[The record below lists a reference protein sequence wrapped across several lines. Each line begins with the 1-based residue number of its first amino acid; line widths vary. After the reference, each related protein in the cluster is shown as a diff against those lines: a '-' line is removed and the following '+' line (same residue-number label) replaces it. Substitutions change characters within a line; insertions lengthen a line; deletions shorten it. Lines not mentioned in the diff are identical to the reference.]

1 MRGAGVGRERYFLIH
16 IRSRD
21 ALISDSRPK
30 YGSTMR
36 PFVLCLSAML
46 AAYVMTGSA
55 VAQSRKP
62 TAAEIAAIRD
72 CAKAKADTEDGGESC
87 QFRIVA
93 EPCTKTEAGQSNL
106 GMADCYAIE
115 QAIWDILL
123 NENYRRLRDDLDD
136 RDQEMK
142 LREMQRAWIAARD
155 RTCEFYHHK
164 IRGSMSIPMSAAC
177 LLRETAR
184 RALLLQALDGL

>member
-1 MRGAGVGRERYFLIH
+1 
-16 IRSRD
+16 
-21 ALISDSRPK
+21 
-30 YGSTMR
+30 MR
-36 PFVLCLSAML
+36 PILLCLSAML
-46 AAYVMTGSA
+46 AAFVATGSA
-55 VAQSRKP
+55 QAQSRKP
-62 TAAEIAAIRD
+62 TAAEITAVRD
-72 CAKAKADTEDGGESC
+72 CAKAKADTEDGGENC

-93 EPCTKTEAGQSNL
+93 EPCTKTAAGQSSL

-115 QAIWDILL
+115 QAIWDVLL

-136 RDQEMK
+136 QEQEAK

-155 RTCEFYHHK
+155 KTCAFYHHK
-164 IRGSMSIPMSAAC
+164 IRGSMSVPMAAAC